1 MPATTTA
8 FEAANIFARTS
19 GYIEKRYVDI
29 GDRVKA
35 GALLAE
41 ITAPELDHQ
50 ITQAKAT
57 LAQNQATLQQT
68 QASRDLAQVTNA
80 RDSKLVKQGWLT
92 LQQGD
97 NDRLTLK
104 AQQAA
109 VGVAQSN
116 IAAQEAQ
123 IRILGQEKAYQRV
136 VAPFDGVITQRNI
149 DNGSLV
155 TSGSTFMFTLMHP
168 DVIRTQVF
176 VPQDEAFGLGPGVD
190 AVVRVPEIPDRGFPG
205 KVTRIASALQ
215 PGSRT
220 LLTEIDVPNPDGALS
235 PGIYCTVELFIPRK
249 TPSMIIPADAVVFDE
264 NGLHVAVV
272 ENGTAH
278 LQKITIA
285 RDFGTEVEVHDGVKP
300 GDQVILNPMIDLA
313 EGSKVAARKPGDKL
327 DRRGGRNCDATPAI
341 HGGRPAVGRPRLPGA
356 GLYHGHHSHG
366 TSIDAGGDRVFP
378 AQWPEPVLGD
388 DPAGRSRHDVGA
400 GAAGF
405 RSNDSGDGRDLCHT
419 DGANHAWN
427 SGRASYFAAVSGWHS
442 RNDASDVCGT
452 DDISSP
458 GQLFH
463 FGKRKPGRGC
473 ADGLQ

>member
-1 MPATTTA
+1 VTEIHVVPKNNNVEARPDPETDRVVGLPNQGRKRRRRYGALFGGSALLLLLGGVGVGGWRHYQADLEVATTAQQNRNFVPDVRVATVRANDGKITVSLPATTTA
-8 FEAANIFARTS
+8 FEAANIFARTN

-35 GALLAE
+35 GALLVN

-50 ITQAKAT
+50 IAQAKAT
-57 LAQNQATLQQT
+57 LALNQATLRQT
-68 QASRDLAQVTNA
+68 QASRELAEVTNG

-97 NDRLTLK
+97 NDRLTLQ

-123 IRILGQEKAYQRV
+123 IRILEQEKAYQRV

-190 AVVRVPEIPDRGFPG
+190 AVVRVPEIPDRTFPG

-235 PGIYCTVELFIPRK
+235 PGVYCTVELFVPRK
-249 TPSMIIPADAVVFDE
+249 TPSMIIPADAVVFDQS
-264 NGLHVAVV
+264 GLHVAVV
-272 ENGTAH
+272 ENGIAH

-285 RDFGTEVEVHDGVKP
+285 RDFGKEVEVHDGVRP
-300 GDQVILNPMIDLA
+300 GDQVILNPMIGLA
-313 EGSKVAARKPGDKL
+313 DGSRVAIRKSQ
-327 DRRGGRNCDATPAI
+327 T
-341 HGGRPAVGRPRLPGA
+341 
-356 GLYHGHHSHG
+356 
-366 TSIDAGGDRVFP
+366 
-378 AQWPEPVLGD
+378 
-388 DPAGRSRHDVGA
+388 
-400 GAAGF
+400 
-405 RSNDSGDGRDLCHT
+405 
-419 DGANHAWN
+419 ANQ
-427 SGRASYFAAVSGWHS
+427 
-442 RNDASDVCGT
+442 
-452 DDISSP
+452 ISS
-458 GQLFH
+458 
-463 FGKRKPGRGC
+463 
-473 ADGLQ
+473 AEE

>member
-1 MPATTTA
+1 MTEIDLRSKNEDGRNRPDPESDRVVALPRTGGKRRRGYGGALLGGAALLLLLGGLGTGAWRHYRAEREVAATLQRSQTFVPSVRVAAVRASDDKITVTLPATTTA

-35 GALLAE
+35 GALLAD

-50 ITQAKAT
+50 ISQAQAT

-68 QASRDLAQVTNA
+68 QASHELARVTNA
-80 RDSKLVKQGWLT
+80 RDSKLVQQGWLT

-97 NDRLTLK
+97 NDRLTLQ

-123 IRILGQEKAYQRV
+123 IRVLGQEKAYQRV
-136 VAPFDGVITQRNI
+136 IAPFDGVITQRNI

-155 TSGSTFMFTLMHP
+155 TAGSTFMYTLQHP

-190 AVVRVPEIPDRGFPG
+190 AVVRVPEIPNRTFPG
-205 KVTRIASALQ
+205 KVTRIANALQ

-220 LLTEIDVPNPDGALS
+220 LLTEIDVPNPDWVLS
-235 PGIYCTVELFIPRK
+235 PGVYCTVELFIPRK
-249 TPSMIIPADAVVFDE
+249 TPSMIIPADAVVFDQ
-264 NGLHVAVV
+264 NGVHVAVV

-285 RDFGTEVEVHDGVKP
+285 RDFGTEVEVHDGVKS

-313 EGSKVAARKPGDKL
+313 DGSKVTVRK
-327 DRRGGRNCDATPAI
+327 AQ
-341 HGGRPAVGRPRLPGA
+341 
-356 GLYHGHHSHG
+356 
-366 TSIDAGGDRVFP
+366 TS
-378 AQWPEPVLGD
+378 
-388 DPAGRSRHDVGA
+388 
-400 GAAGF
+400 
-405 RSNDSGDGRDLCHT
+405 
-419 DGANHAWN
+419 
-427 SGRASYFAAVSGWHS
+427 
-442 RNDASDVCGT
+442 
-452 DDISSP
+452 
-458 GQLFH
+458 
-463 FGKRKPGRGC
+463 
-473 ADGLQ
+473 

>member
-1 MPATTTA
+1 MTEIRVLPKNENIKDRPDPETDRVVGLPNPGRKRRRRYGGALLGGSALLLLLGSLGIGSWRHYQAYLEVATTAQQSRTFVPDVRVAAVRASDSKITVSLPATTTA

-35 GALLAE
+35 GAVLAD

-68 QASRDLAQVTNA
+68 QASRELAEVTNT

-97 NDRLTLK
+97 NDRLTLQ

-116 IAAQEAQ
+116 IAAQQAQ
-123 IRILGQEKAYQRV
+123 IRILEQEKAYQRV
-136 VAPFDGVITQRNI
+136 VAPFDGVITQRNV

-155 TSGSTFMFTLMHP
+155 TSGSTFMFTLMHS

-176 VPQDEAFGLGPGVD
+176 VPQDEAFGVQPGVD
-190 AVVRVPEIPDRGFPG
+190 AVIRVPELPGRAFPG

-249 TPSMIIPADAVVFDE
+249 ITSMIIPADDVVFDQ

-272 ENGTAH
+272 QNGAAH

-285 RDFGTEVEVHDGVKP
+285 RDFGKEVEVHDGDKP
-300 GDQVILNPMIDLA
+300 GDQVILNPMVGLA
-313 EGSKVAARKPGDKL
+313 DGSKVAVRKPQ
-327 DRRGGRNCDATPAI
+327 
-341 HGGRPAVGRPRLPGA
+341 
-356 GLYHGHHSHG
+356 
-366 TSIDAGGDRVFP
+366 TS
-378 AQWPEPVLGD
+378 
-388 DPAGRSRHDVGA
+388 
-400 GAAGF
+400 
-405 RSNDSGDGRDLCHT
+405 
-419 DGANHAWN
+419 
-427 SGRASYFAAVSGWHS
+427 
-442 RNDASDVCGT
+442 
-452 DDISSP
+452 
-458 GQLFH
+458 
-463 FGKRKPGRGC
+463 
-473 ADGLQ
+473 

>member
-1 MPATTTA
+1 VTEIHVIPKRKNVEDPTDPETDRVVSIPNPGRKRQRRYGRALFGGSALLLLLGGVGVGGWRHYQADLEIATTAQQRGNFVPDVRVTAVRANDGKIAVSLPATTTA
-8 FEAANIFARTS
+8 FEAANIFARTN

-35 GALLAE
+35 GALLVN

-68 QASRDLAQVTNA
+68 QASRELAEVTNG

-97 NDRLTLK
+97 NDRLTLQ

-109 VGVAQSN
+109 VAVAESN
-116 IAAQEAQ
+116 VAAQQAQ
-123 IRILGQEKAYQRV
+123 VRILEQEKAYQRV

-176 VPQDEAFGLGPGVD
+176 VPQDEAFGIGPGVD
-190 AVVRVPEIPDRGFPG
+190 AVVRVPEIPDRTFPG

-235 PGIYCTVELFIPRK
+235 PGVYCTVELFIPRK
-249 TPSMIIPADAVVFDE
+249 TPSMIIPADAVVFDQS
-264 NGLHVAVV
+264 GLHVAVV
-272 ENGTAH
+272 ESGIAH

-285 RDFGTEVEVHDGVKP
+285 RDFGKEVEVHDGVRL
-300 GDQVILNPMIDLA
+300 GDQVILNPMIGLA
-313 EGSKVAARKPGDKL
+313 DGSRVAIRKSQ
-327 DRRGGRNCDATPAI
+327 T
-341 HGGRPAVGRPRLPGA
+341 
-356 GLYHGHHSHG
+356 
-366 TSIDAGGDRVFP
+366 
-378 AQWPEPVLGD
+378 
-388 DPAGRSRHDVGA
+388 
-400 GAAGF
+400 
-405 RSNDSGDGRDLCHT
+405 
-419 DGANHAWN
+419 
-427 SGRASYFAAVSGWHS
+427 ASQ
-442 RNDASDVCGT
+442 
-452 DDISSP
+452 ISSAE
-458 GQLFH
+458 Q
-463 FGKRKPGRGC
+463 
-473 ADGLQ
+473 

>member
-1 MPATTTA
+1 MNDIHVLPKKADVQDRVDPDTRRAPPPDKTDVPQRRSRGGAMLGTAALLVLLGALGIGGWRHYQAKLAVNATEQQIETAVPAVRVAAVRAGDAKIVVTLPATTAA

-19 GYIEKRYVDI
+19 GYVEKRYVDI
-29 GDRVKA
+29 GDKVKA
-35 GALLAE
+35 GDLLAD
-41 ITAPELDHQ
+41 IIAPELDHQ

-68 QASRDLAQVTNA
+68 QASRELAQVTNN
-80 RDSKLVKQGWLT
+80 RDSKLVTQGWLT

-97 NDRLTLK
+97 NDRLTLQ

-109 VGVAQSN
+109 VAVAQSN

-123 IRILGQEKAYQRV
+123 IRVLEQEKAYQRV

-155 TSGSTFMFTLMHP
+155 TSGSTFMFTLQHP
-168 DVIRTQVF
+168 NVIRTQVF
-176 VPQDEAFGLGPGVD
+176 IPQDEAFGVAPGVD

-235 PGIYCTVELFIPRK
+235 PGIYCTVELYIPRK
-249 TPSMIIPADAVVFDE
+249 TPAMIIPADAVVFDH

-272 ENGTAH
+272 ENGIAH

-285 RDFGTEVEVHDGVKP
+285 RDFGTEVEVHEGVKA

-313 EGSKVAARKPGDKL
+313 DGSKVTVRSVQKP
-327 DRRGGRNCDATPAI
+327 R
-341 HGGRPAVGRPRLPGA
+341 
-356 GLYHGHHSHG
+356 
-366 TSIDAGGDRVFP
+366 TS
-378 AQWPEPVLGD
+378 
-388 DPAGRSRHDVGA
+388 
-400 GAAGF
+400 
-405 RSNDSGDGRDLCHT
+405 
-419 DGANHAWN
+419 
-427 SGRASYFAAVSGWHS
+427 
-442 RNDASDVCGT
+442 
-452 DDISSP
+452 
-458 GQLFH
+458 
-463 FGKRKPGRGC
+463 
-473 ADGLQ
+473 

>member
-1 MPATTTA
+1 MTELRVQPQGETVEDRVDPETDRVVALPNRGRKGRRRYGGVLVGGSVLLLLLGGLGIGGWRHYQAGLEVAATARQSRTFVPNVRVAAVRASDSKITVSLPATTTA
-8 FEAANIFARTS
+8 FEAANIFARAN

-50 ITQAKAT
+50 IAQAKAT
-57 LAQNQATLQQT
+57 LAQNQATLRQT
-68 QASRDLAQVTNA
+68 QASQELAQVTNA

-97 NDRLTLK
+97 NDRLTLQ

-116 IAAQEAQ
+116 IEAQEAQ
-123 IRILGQEKAYQRV
+123 IRVLGQEKAYQRV

-176 VPQDEAFGLGPGVD
+176 VPQDQAFGVGPGVE
-190 AVVRVPEIPDRGFPG
+190 AVVRVPEIPNRTFPG
-205 KVTRIASALQ
+205 KVTRIANALQ

-220 LLTEIDVPNPDGALS
+220 LLTEIDVPNPDWALS
-235 PGIYCTVELFIPRK
+235 PGIYCTVELHIPRK
-249 TPSMIIPADAVVFDE
+249 TPSMIFPADAVVFDQ
-264 NGLHVAVV
+264 NGVHVAVV
-272 ENGTAH
+272 ENGTVH

-300 GDQVILNPMIDLA
+300 GEQVILNPMLGLA
-313 EGSKVAARKPGDKL
+313 NGSKVTVRTDKPQ
-327 DRRGGRNCDATPAI
+327 
-341 HGGRPAVGRPRLPGA
+341 
-356 GLYHGHHSHG
+356 
-366 TSIDAGGDRVFP
+366 TS
-378 AQWPEPVLGD
+378 
-388 DPAGRSRHDVGA
+388 
-400 GAAGF
+400 
-405 RSNDSGDGRDLCHT
+405 
-419 DGANHAWN
+419 
-427 SGRASYFAAVSGWHS
+427 
-442 RNDASDVCGT
+442 
-452 DDISSP
+452 
-458 GQLFH
+458 
-463 FGKRKPGRGC
+463 
-473 ADGLQ
+473 

>member
-1 MPATTTA
+1 MSEIRLRPKLDGVQERHDPETDRVVELPATPRKPPRRYGGALLGAGALLLLAGGLGIGGWRHYQTHLEAAATARQTRTFVPEVRVAAVRDSASKIVVSLPATTTA

-19 GYIEKRYVDI
+19 GYVEKRYVDI

-35 GALLAE
+35 GDLLAD

-50 ITQAKAT
+50 IAQAKAT
-57 LAQNQATLQQT
+57 LTQDQATLQQT
-68 QASRDLAQVTNA
+68 QASRDLADVTNG

-97 NDRLTLK
+97 NDRLTLQ

-116 IAAQEAQ
+116 IAAQQAQ
-123 IRILGQEKAYQRV
+123 IRILEQDKLYQRV

-155 TSGSTFMFTLMHP
+155 QSQSTFMFTLMHP
-168 DVIRTQVF
+168 DVIRTQLF
-176 VPQDEAFGLGPGVD
+176 VPQDAAFGVAPGVE
-190 AVVRVPEIPDRGFPG
+190 AVMHVPEIPNRSFPG

-220 LLTEIDVPNPDGALS
+220 LLTEVDVPNPDGALS

-272 ENGTAH
+272 KNGTAH
-278 LQKITIA
+278 LQKIAIA
-285 RDFGTEVEVHDGVKP
+285 RDLGTEVEVHDGVRP

-313 EGSKVAARKPGDKL
+313 EGSKVAARKP
-327 DRRGGRNCDATPAI
+327 AT
-341 HGGRPAVGRPRLPGA
+341 
-356 GLYHGHHSHG
+356 S
-366 TSIDAGGDRVFP
+366 
-378 AQWPEPVLGD
+378 
-388 DPAGRSRHDVGA
+388 
-400 GAAGF
+400 
-405 RSNDSGDGRDLCHT
+405 
-419 DGANHAWN
+419 
-427 SGRASYFAAVSGWHS
+427 
-442 RNDASDVCGT
+442 
-452 DDISSP
+452 
-458 GQLFH
+458 
-463 FGKRKPGRGC
+463 
-473 ADGLQ
+473 

>member
-1 MPATTTA
+1 MTETGVRPKREMVQDRIDPNIDRVVALPNATPPRQRRRYGGALFGATALLLLLGGLGIGGWRHYQAELAVAATMQRNRNAVPEVRLAAVRASDSKITVSLPATTTA
-8 FEAANIFARTS
+8 FEAANIFARTN

-41 ITAPELDHQ
+41 ITAPELDYQ
-50 ITQAKAT
+50 IAQAQAT
-57 LAQNQATLQQT
+57 LAQIQSTLQQT
-68 QASRDLAQVTNA
+68 EASRDLADVTNG

-116 IAAQEAQ
+116 IAAQQAQ
-123 IRILGQEKAYQRV
+123 IRVLGQEKAYQRV

-190 AVVRVPEIPDRGFPG
+190 AVVRVPELPGRGFPG

-272 ENGTAH
+272 NNGTAH
-278 LQKITIA
+278 LQKIAIA
-285 RDFGTEVEVHDGVKP
+285 RDFGTEVEVHNGVKP

-313 EGSKVAARKPGDKL
+313 EGSKVTARKP
-327 DRRGGRNCDATPAI
+327 AT
-341 HGGRPAVGRPRLPGA
+341 
-356 GLYHGHHSHG
+356 S
-366 TSIDAGGDRVFP
+366 
-378 AQWPEPVLGD
+378 
-388 DPAGRSRHDVGA
+388 
-400 GAAGF
+400 
-405 RSNDSGDGRDLCHT
+405 
-419 DGANHAWN
+419 
-427 SGRASYFAAVSGWHS
+427 
-442 RNDASDVCGT
+442 
-452 DDISSP
+452 
-458 GQLFH
+458 
-463 FGKRKPGRGC
+463 
-473 ADGLQ
+473 